1 MHDMILIIFSVKKN
15 YINSPNAFFFLSKSI
30 YAFHKAF
37 GYYVCSFTNL
47 IDCFYFWINYL
58 FFHIMSFV
66 RCRCETLINIE
77 FRSFIITQ
85 TKTISYAKSANN
97 KNIPNLLCFS
107 FWFIINLSHFPL
119 CY

>member
-1 MHDMILIIFSVKKN
+1 MHDMILIIFSVKK
-15 YINSPNAFFFLSKSI
+15 IILILLMLFFFLKVFN

-47 IDCFYFWINYL
+47 INCFYFWIYYL

-77 FRSFIITQ
+77 FRGFIITQ
-85 TKTISYAKSANN
+85 TKTISDAKSANN
-97 KNIPNLLCFS
+97 KNIPNLLWFS